1 MAGADMED
9 RRQALQQIAD
19 IARQHGL
26 TAAEIAGAISDSGGP
41 AARRGQ
47 AVLVRVL
54 GFLGGT
60 FVFAGIGVFIAMQ
73 WDDLNSVSRVVVT
86 LGSGIAALVL
96 AIVAVRDRRFEK
108 AAAPLFLV
116 AAALEPTG
124 MAVAFEEFG
133 SGGDWRWASLIVSGV
148 MAVQCSVTFH
158 VLRRGT
164 LLFLTMLFGAM
175 FSGTALDLMGADETL
190 IALVVGASLLLAAV
204 GADRSGRR
212 EITPFWYFVG
222 SALFFHGLFD
232 TVKRT
237 PLEIVFLLIAAG
249 FVYGSVILHSRTLLA
264 VATVALL
271 VYTGWF
277 TSEHFVDSIGWP
289 LALIA
294 FGLVLVGLSAAAF
307 RIDREY
313 VRPRA

>member
-9 RRQALQQIAD
+9 RRQALQQMAD

-133 SGGDWRWASLIVSGV
+133 SGGDWRWAS
-148 MAVQCSVTFH
+148 H